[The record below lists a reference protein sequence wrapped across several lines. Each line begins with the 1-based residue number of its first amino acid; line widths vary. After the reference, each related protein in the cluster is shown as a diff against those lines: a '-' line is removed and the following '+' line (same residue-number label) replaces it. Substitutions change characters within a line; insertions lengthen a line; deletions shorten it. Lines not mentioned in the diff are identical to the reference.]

1 MAPPEAARSTIAW
14 LQAEIHAINA
24 VRAPPVLDFLVA
36 RDGARASGADPR
48 AAEELLV
55 REGDGGVDVGLF
67 LDDGVMAAAA
77 GAGARGGTPRLLA
90 RSRLEG
96 VTAATEGVSHFVYLA
111 TRLEEGRPMSL
122 LELELQAEVDKFA
135 VLLLRVWARRRRGRA
150 RASAALRR
158 RLFERVRFLEH
169 LDDDELHRYRTANRL
184 AAGYARWLEQRFVDP
199 GDREGLLRELR
210 ATYRLGTRAKAG
222 YLASRG

>member
-36 RDGARASGADPR
+36 REGARASGAEPR

-55 REGDGGVDVGLF
+55 READGGVDVGLF

-77 GAGARGGTPRLLA
+77 SAGSRGGAPRLLA

-135 VLLLRVWARRRRGRA
+135 VLLLRVWARRGRGRA
-150 RASAALRR
+150 RASAVLRR

-169 LDDDELHRYRTANRL
+169 LDGDELHRYRTANRL

-199 GDREGLLRELR
+199 GDRDGLLRELR
-210 ATYRLGTRAKAG
+210 ATYRLGTRAKAR